1 MHTKRWTIAG
11 TALATLALT
20 ASSIGV
26 VAQDAAVGVP
36 TAPTGY
42 AELDQALNGDFTG
55 TKVTMQTQWIGGE
68 GDNVAA
74 SFAGFEA
81 ATGIDISVAEVPSGQ
96 HETLVN
102 VSLNG
107 GAAADIIQLAQPA
120 TILDYGAKGLI
131 KDVAT
136 LMDAEKLQAEQP
148 TGAYSTGDNIWAI
161 PYKAGLK
168 SVVWY
173 PIKAFADRGYEVP
186 TTWDEL
192 IALSDQIVADG
203 EGSPWCVGINAG
215 PATGWIITD
224 WIEDVMIRTV
234 GEEKYLQ
241 WINHELPFSSPEV
254 KNAFDMVG
262 QILFA
267 PDYVLGGN
275 TAILATA
282 QVDPMDPMFNDDM
295 ANPGCWMH
303 KQSDWYAPDFN
314 PDKKAS
320 GDPAFV
326 SKYVVGEDIGL
337 FYFPVIDEAIGNP
350 VLFAGDALMVTQ
362 DRPEVRAVAQFLA
375 TPSAIEAWVKAGS
388 AISTNSTT
396 PVEWSAG
403 NYKLETAANLISNAA
418 FLAFDGGDVMPPAVG
433 SGTFWSES
441 VKWIEANGENTDAVL
456 QAIDDSWPME

>member
-1 MHTKRWTIAG
+1 MHRSRKWTVIAA
-11 TALATLALT
+11 TALATTALT
-20 ASSIGV
+20 FSSIGV
-26 VAQDAAVGVP
+26 TAQDAAVGVP

-42 AELDQALNGDFTG
+42 TELDQALNGDFAG
-55 TKVTMQTQWIGGE
+55 TRVTLQTQWIGGE
-68 GDNVAA
+68 ETNFED
-74 SFAGFEA
+74 SLAGFEE
-81 ATGIDISVAEVPSGQ
+81 ATGIDISHAPVPSGL
-96 HETLVN
+96 HETQVN
-102 VSLNG
+102 VNLNG

-120 TILDYGAKGLI
+120 TIVQYGEDGLI
-131 KDVAT
+131 LDVAT
-136 LMDAEKLQAEQP
+136 LMDVEKLKAEQP
-148 TGAYSTGDNIWAI
+148 TGAYTSDGHVWAI

-192 IALSDQIVADG
+192 VALSDQIVADG
-203 EGSPWCVGINAG
+203 EGAPWCVGINAG

-241 WINHELPFSSPEV
+241 WINHELPFNSPEV
-254 KNAFDMVG
+254 KNAFDLVG
-262 QILFA
+262 QMLFT
-267 PDYVLGGN
+267 PGYVLGGN
-275 TAILATA
+275 TAIVATS
-282 QVDPMDPMFNDDM
+282 QVDPMDPMFNGDLQ
-295 ANPGCWMH
+295 NPGCWMH
-303 KQSDWYAPDFN
+303 KQSDWYGPDFF
-314 PDKKAS
+314 PDMKAT
-320 GDPAFV
+320 GET
-326 SKYVVGEDIGL
+326 KYVVGEDVGL

-350 VLFAGDALMVTQ
+350 VLFAGDAFMVTQ

-418 FLAFDGGDVMPPAVG
+418 FLAFDGGDVMPPSVG

-441 VKWIEANGENTDAVL
+441 VKWIEGNGENTDEVL